1 MNVGLTGAF
10 LCAKHYGHEI
20 SQNPAGGAI
29 INVSSD
35 LGLIAPDQRLYS
47 KGGLS
52 SDNPVKTSYILGCQ
66 DGPDWTYPLP
76 RDLLGR
82 TECEV

>member
-1 MNVGLTGAF
+1 MRKALWTQ
-10 LCAKHYGHEI
+10 I

-52 SDNPVKTSYILGCQ
+52 SDNPVKPVTYSVVKTGLIGTLPVTSRPIGQ
-66 DGPDWTYPLP
+66 N
-76 RDLLGR
+76 RM
-82 TECEV
+82 